1 MNKNTIILTVASI
14 VILFGLIAYGS
25 MQMKKPVVVEDNTP
39 GQMDRDFDKGALD
52 HDKDDWGRD
61 MNQNPEPRPQQPS
74 PDVSVDGKG
83 GFTACTMEA
92 KQCPDGK
99 TYVGRQ
105 GPNCEFAL
113 CPGN

>member
-1 MNKNTIILTVASI
+1 MNKNTIILTVLSI

-25 MQMKKPVVVEDNTP
+25 TQMKKPVVVEDNTP
-39 GQMDRDFDKGALD
+39 SQMDRDFDRD
-52 HDKDDWGRD
+52 NNDWDRD
-61 MNQNPEPRPQQPS
+61 MDSNSEPRPEPT

-92 KQCPDGK
+92 KQCPDG

-105 GPNCEFAL
+105 GPRCEFAA

>member
-1 MNKNTIILTVASI
+1 MNKNTIILTVLSI

-25 MQMKKPVVVEDNTP
+25 MQMKKPVVEDNTP
-39 GQMDRDFDKGALD
+39 SQMDRDFN
-52 HDKDDWGRD
+52 DDSNDWSND
-61 MNQNPEPRPQQPS
+61 MNPTPEPRPQPA

-92 KQCPDGK
+92 KQCPDG

-105 GPNCEFAL
+105 GPRCEFAA